1 MEAQAYMVSSL
12 SYQER
17 LQQLRQQQVKQSP
30 LTTPQPPQPQPRHLQ
45 RK

>member
-1 MEAQAYMVSSL
+1 MFVAKANMLSSL
-12 SYQER
+12 MPAR

-30 LTTPQPPQPQPRHLQ
+30 LTTPQTPQPRHLQ